1 MESIDVVVIGAGLIG
16 AAIARELIAAGYQ
29 TAVVERAGGPA
40 QGVSCTNAGIL
51 ASGFDRPAG
60 GLEASLIRAGA
71 ARWPALFKTL
81 EVPYRRTGALILASS
96 AQDVG
101 LFPAILRNAEV
112 LGIAIEPLDSK
123 RLRELEPGAGGRAAL
138 HVPEEAI
145 TDPVEVTRRLLSTV
159 PVHYHAHVLAVEQR
173 VSEAALVRLE
183 HSAIAARVVINC
195 AGLFADEIAADGSF
209 RIAPRRGDFVAYA
222 PPDPPVLRTILRPAV
237 RDRGV
242 LVFPTLYGYV
252 CAGPSSVDQ
261 DDKNDWAP
269 RGLREVRAAG
279 ARLLPALSALQPVDA
294 WAGLR
299 PAGVPHDY
307 CIEWSARVTCMLN
320 VGAIR
325 GSGLSACL
333 GIASYVRGLLAERD
347 VKPRGPQ
354 LAVTPGEF
362 DSPRPWWERHNSERS
377 VNRRAAGAA
386 EQID

>member
-16 AAIARELIAAGYQ
+16 AAVARELIAAGYQ

-40 QGVSCTNAGIL
+40 QGVSATSAGIL
-51 ASGFDRPAG
+51 ASGFDRPAAS
-60 GLEASLIRAGA
+60 LEARLIRDGA
-71 ARWPALFKTL
+71 VRWPALFETL
-81 EVPYRRTGALILASS
+81 DLSYRRTGALVLASS
-96 AQDVG
+96 AQDIA
-101 LFPAILRNAEV
+101 LFPAILRNAEA

-123 RLRELEPGAGGRAAL
+123 RLRDLEPGANGRAGL

-159 PVHYHAHVLAVEQR
+159 PVYYHANVLAVEQR
-173 VSEAALVRLE
+173 VSEAALVRLP
-183 HSAIAARVVINC
+183 HSAIAARAVINC
-195 AGLFADEIAADGSF
+195 AGLFADELAADGSF
-209 RIAPRRGDFVAYA
+209 TIAPRRGDFVAYA
-222 PPDPPVLRTILRPAV
+222 PTNPPVLHTILRPAV
-237 RDRGV
+237 RDQGV

-261 DDKNDWAP
+261 TDKNDWQP

-307 CIEWSARVTCMLN
+307 FIEWSTRVACMLN
-320 VGAIR
+320 VGAIP

-333 GIASYVRGLLAERD
+333 GIAAYVRQLLAERD
-347 VKPRGPQ
+347 LRPRGAQ
-354 LAVTPGEF
+354 LAVTPVDFET
-362 DSPRPWWERHNSERS
+362 PRPWWERQSSERR
-377 VNRRAAGAA
+377 VNGGSARAAPQL
-386 EQID
+386 E